1 MATGAIKGAE
11 VCFSNFARQLGV
23 SLARGS
29 EREEEST
36 NSKMCTR
43 PGLLPP
49 SLTRSS
55 VVPSPLPCPSH
66 PCACGLSPLSPPWH
80 PSAFL
85 SVFPVLEVRACAA
98 PPMSTA
104 GSGVRS

>member
-11 VCFSNFARQLGV
+11 VGFSNFARQLGV

-43 PGLLPP
+43 QGLLPL
-49 SLTRSS
+49 SLTRSR
-55 VVPSPLPCPSH
+55 VVLSPLPCHPS
-66 PCACGLSPLSPPWH
+66 ACGLSPPIPP
-80 PSAFL
+80 
-85 SVFPVLEVRACAA
+85 
-98 PPMSTA
+98 
-104 GSGVRS
+104 